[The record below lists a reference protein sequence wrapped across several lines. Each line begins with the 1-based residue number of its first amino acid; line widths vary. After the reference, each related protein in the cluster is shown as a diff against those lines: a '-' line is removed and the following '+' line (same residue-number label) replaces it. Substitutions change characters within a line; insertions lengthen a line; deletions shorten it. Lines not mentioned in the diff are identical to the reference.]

1 MEEKKLTDEEIV
13 KALDICYNSTY
24 CTNEC
29 PYFNKNGRNFCM
41 EDKAFYKGLKDL
53 INRLQSENKELRTES
68 DRMVAEHLAF
78 VERAKK
84 ADEQQK
90 KYIEYLKRKLDQA
103 NVTYRSRL

>member
-13 KALDICYNSTY
+13 KAL
-24 CTNEC
+24 EC
-29 PYFNKNGRNFCM
+29 CANGGSQKDCELCPIGIIKCSEQENLM
-41 EDKAFYKGLKDL
+41 PQLALDL
-53 INRLQSENKELRTES
+53 IHRLQSENKELRTES

-78 VERAKK
+78 TELAKK

-90 KYIEYLKRKLDQA
+90 KYIDYLKRKLDEA